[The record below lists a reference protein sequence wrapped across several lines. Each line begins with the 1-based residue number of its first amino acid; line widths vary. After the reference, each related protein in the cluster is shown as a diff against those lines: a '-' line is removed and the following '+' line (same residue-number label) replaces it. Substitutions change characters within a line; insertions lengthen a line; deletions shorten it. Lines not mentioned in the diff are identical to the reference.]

1 MWAGRHV
8 VVGVSGGIASYKSC
22 VLVRRLAEAGAH
34 VDVILTQGAAEF
46 VRPLTFEALSGRPV
60 LTSLWTPDTALQ
72 HVRLAQQA
80 DLIIVAPATAHLIAR
95 VAAGFGDDLLST
107 LLLAHTAPVLLAPAM
122 NDEMYAN
129 PATVAN
135 LALLKGRGF
144 ATVGP
149 EVGSLAEGPSDRPGR
164 MSEPEVILA
173 HAERLLAKSGPLAGA
188 EVVITAGPTREAID
202 PVRFISNRSS
212 GKMGYRL
219 AEAAFARGANVTLIS
234 GPSSEPPP
242 AGVTLMRVETTAE
255 MSAAVAAALPN
266 AAVLIMAAAPADFRP
281 AVAVDTK
288 RPRQEGT
295 LSIPL
300 EPTDDILL
308 KTARLRPA
316 GCVVVGFA
324 LETGDAIAKGRAK
337 LERKDLDMIVV
348 NDALE
353 AGAGFE
359 VETNKVAILGSDGVE
374 FTLPLSSKRD
384 VAERIL
390 DAVEARRGV

>member
-22 VLVRRLAEAGAH
+22 VLVRRLAEAGAD

-60 LTSLWTPDTALQ
+60 LTSLWTRDTALQ
-72 HVRLAQQA
+72 HVRLAQRA

-95 VAAGFGDDLLST
+95 VAQGLGDDLLST

-135 LALLKGRGF
+135 LALLRQRGF
-144 ATVGP
+144 ASVGP
-149 EVGSLAEGPSDRPGR
+149 ETGSLAEGPSDRPGR

-173 HAERLLAKSGPLAGA
+173 HAERLLARPGPLAGA
-188 EVVITAGPTREAID
+188 RVVVTAGPTREPID
-202 PVRFISNRSS
+202 PVRLITNRSS

-219 AEAAFARGANVTLIS
+219 AEAAWARGADVVLIS
-234 GPSSEPPP
+234 GPSGEAPP
-242 AGVTLMRVETTAE
+242 AGVTLLRVETTAE
-255 MSAAVAAALPN
+255 MSAAVATALPS
-266 AAVLIMAAAPADFRP
+266 ADVLIMAAAPADFRP
-281 AVAVDTK
+281 ASPADAK
-288 RPRQEGT
+288 RPRKDGA
-295 LSIPL
+295 LSIPVL
-300 EPTDDILL
+300 PTEDILL
-308 KTARLRPA
+308 ATAALRKP
-316 GCVVVGFA
+316 GSVIVGFA

-337 LERKDLDMIVV
+337 LERKNLDLIVV

-353 AGAGFE
+353 AGAAFE
-359 VETNKVAILGSDGVE
+359 VDTNRVVILGSDGLETAV
-374 FTLPLSSKRD
+374 PLAGKRE
-384 VAERIL
+384 VADRIL
-390 DAVEARRGV
+390 DAVEARRGC